1 MDEDGAYVIDHL
13 NYDVKDEGQHTRIV
27 LSNDNL
33 IDAPIVVGSHAKI
46 APLLYEGT
54 GILADPQNPLVLPLL
69 TGESTS
75 YSYTPT
81 QPIKEYPHAVGR
93 STILI
98 AGLQARN
105 NARVVFSGSLSFFSD
120 EFFTSPAQ
128 KAQVKPLVWFELR
141 RLIRMLT
148 GWCFC
153 G

>member
-1 MDEDGAYVIDHL
+1 MIDHL
-13 NYDVKDEGQHTRIV
+13 NYDIKDQGQHTRIV
-27 LSNDNL
+27 LSSDDL
-33 IDAPIVVGSHAKI
+33 IDAPIIVGDRVSI

-69 TGESTS
+69 AGESTS
-75 YSYTPT
+75 YSYIPT

-93 STILI
+93 NTILI

-120 EFFTSPAQ
+120 EFFTSPVQ
-128 KAQVKPLVWFELR
+128 RAQVKLTVVITLKKELIKG
-141 RLIRMLT
+141 LA